1 MLNFTLSSRACNA
14 AAAMVSLE
22 QHAQRSPASLP
33 VLSKRMGIS
42 LSSLEQ
48 VIGPLRRN
56 GLVLSTRGP
65 GGGYQLGHAARDISV
80 ADIVAAVDKAPKSAS
95 GDAKVQGNWPTL
107 SSAMARCLASVSLQ
121 DLIDDQAYES
131 GPEPSDEAGHALRKG
146 ISTRPVLDP
155 VMLPAHANT
164 VFALAEA
171 LK

>member
-1 MLNFTLSSRACNA
+1 MLNFTLSSRAGIA

-22 QHAQRSPASLP
+22 QQAAQSPASLP
-33 VLSKRMGIS
+33 VLSKRLGVS

-48 VIGPLRRN
+48 VVGPLRRH
-56 GLVLSTRGP
+56 GLVQSTRGP
-65 GGGYQLGHAARDISV
+65 GGGYQLGRAARDISV
-80 ADIVAAVDKAPKSAS
+80 ADIVAAVDKASKSAGS
-95 GDAKVQGNWPTL
+95 GTKVHGDWPSL

-121 DLIDDQAYES
+121 DLVDDQPYES
-131 GPEPSDEAGHALRKG
+131 PQEPSTEAGHALRRG